1 MMHKSINGLA
11 IALTAL
17 FSVTVHAHSGHGGH
31 EGHGGQEGHDH
42 AHAHRH
48 HGHHAHEQRS
58 FPDPSSVAAPDGVS
72 VQSCWIRALPN
83 RLPAAGYFQLQ
94 NAGAQDVKLIGA
106 QAEGFGKVMLHT
118 HKESNGMASMVHV
131 DEVVVPAG
139 GSIEFAPRGH
149 HVMLEQADFDLEVG
163 TQRPIVLWFEG
174 PAALTAQ
181 CAVRPA
187 GTLK

>member
-1 MMHKSINGLA
+1 MHKSFNGLA
-11 IALTAL
+11 FVLAAL
-17 FSVTVHAHSGHGGH
+17 FSVAAHAHSGHEGH
-31 EGHGGQEGHDH
+31 EHQ
-42 AHAHRH
+42 
-48 HGHHAHEQRS
+48 HHAHEHGHHGHEQHT
-58 FPDPSSVAAPDGVS
+58 FPDPASVAAPEGAS
-72 VQSCWIRALPN
+72 VQGCWIRALPN
-83 RLPAAGYFQLQ
+83 RLPAAAYFQLQ
-94 NAGAQDVKLIGA
+94 NAGTQDVKLIGA